1 MMTDIQTV
9 RTQLHELAEWVP
21 DLPRSWSD
29 LPVRASRTGDGIHVR
44 LSHTPMP
51 GGMERAIDTWDQ
63 NGPLGIHTQIGV
75 RQALGPWADEIRGM
89 REALLDAHDPHD
101 IEPWAYLHQHLDWA
115 SQHMAS
121 DQWTFMT
128 ADISGVH
135 QRVQRLVHPD
145 RLHEGT
151 CPTCGARIEWIL
163 GDHGR
168 INMPICPNHHRI
180 DNLTGAT
187 LRRLRAADQ
196 ADAPAWATAA
206 ELRSLYPDI
215 RLRTVSEW
223 VRRGHVRTQGSRY
236 CLNDV
241 APRWEDVRRQ
251 RAS

>member
-1 MMTDIQTV
+1 MTATIDDV
-9 RTQLHELAEWVP
+9 RQELVSIAKWAPLMPATPSDAARVRGAGMGSGGFGP
-21 DLPRSWSD
+21 KRSES
-29 LPVRASRTGDGIHVR
+29 PA
-44 LSHTPMP
+44 P
-51 GGMERAIDTWDQ
+51 GNVDRWIDTWLD
-63 NGPLGIHTQIGV
+63 NGALGIHTQIGV
-75 RQALGPWADEIRGM
+75 WQALGHWADEIRGM
-89 REALLDAHDPHD
+89 RDALVGPDPHAGTIAYIAD
-101 IEPWAYLHQHLDWA
+101 HIQWAAD
-115 SQHMAS
+115 HMPA
-121 DQWTFMT
+121 DQWAFMT
-128 ADISGVH
+128 ADIHSVH
-135 QRVQRLVHPD
+135 DRVQHLVHPD

-151 CPTCGARIEWIL
+151 CPTCGARIEWVL